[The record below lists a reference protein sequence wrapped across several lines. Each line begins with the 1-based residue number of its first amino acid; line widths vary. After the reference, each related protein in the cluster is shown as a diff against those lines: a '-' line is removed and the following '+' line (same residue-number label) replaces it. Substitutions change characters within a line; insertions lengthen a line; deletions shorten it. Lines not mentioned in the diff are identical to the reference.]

1 MNRREVTQGELDG
14 LIDAQ
19 ELPALRADRLRQIKS
34 AVIADLKPVRPM
46 ASDAVYVGALAGIFI
61 VVCIVSCYL
70 IAGREGWEAL
80 SNLQRPV
87 VFIPLLA
94 IASLLAFSLVR
105 QMRPAAKY
113 TRTTALVGAGVF
125 LLLLA
130 SVALIFQ
137 PMQETAFAHD
147 SLVCFRAGVMFA
159 IPTAIL
165 FGIVLWRGAALSP
178 ALTGATAGGLAGLAG
193 LAILE
198 IHCPNMNVY
207 HIVVAHLSVVVAC
220 ALAGF
225 VFSSVTF
232 SRRWSNH

>member
-1 MNRREVTQGELDG
+1 MNRREVTQGQLDQ

-19 ELPALRADRLRQIKS
+19 ELPPLPADRLKRIES
-34 AVIADLKPVRPM
+34 ALISDLRPVRPM
-46 ASDAVYVGALAGIFI
+46 ASDAVYVGAFAGIFI
-61 VVCIVSCYL
+61 GVCIVSCYL
-70 IAGREGWEAL
+70 IAGRDGWEAL
-80 SNLQRPV
+80 NNLQRPV
-87 VFIPLLA
+87 VFIPLLW

-113 TRTTALVGAGVF
+113 MRITALFAAGVF
-125 LLLLA
+125 VLLIA
-130 SVALIFQ
+130 SVALIFH
-137 PMQETAFAHD
+137 PVNEAAFAHD
-147 SLVCFRAGVMFA
+147 SLVCFRAGMMFA

-193 LAILE
+193 LTVLE

-207 HIVVAHLSVVVAC
+207 HIVVAHLSVVVVC

-225 VFSSVTF
+225 IFSSVTF
-232 SRRWSNH
+232 SRPWSNH

>member
-1 MNRREVTQGELDG
+1 MNRREVTQGQLDQ

-19 ELPALRADRLRQIKS
+19 ELPPLPADRLKRIES
-34 AVIADLKPVRPM
+34 ALISELRPVRPM
-46 ASDAVYVGALAGIFI
+46 ASDTVYVGAFAGIFI
-61 VVCIVSCYL
+61 AVCIASCYL
-70 IAGREGWEAL
+70 IAGRDGWDAL

-113 TRTTALVGAGVF
+113 MRTTALFAAGVF

-137 PMQETAFAHD
+137 PMRETAFAHD
-147 SLVCFRAGVMFA
+147 SLVCFRAGMMFA

-165 FGIVLWRGAALSP
+165 FGIVLWRGAAQRP
-178 ALTGATAGGLAGLAG
+178 GGWRGW
-193 LAILE
+193 
-198 IHCPNMNVY
+198 PD
-207 HIVVAHLSVVVAC
+207 
-220 ALAGF
+220 
-225 VFSSVTF
+225 
-232 SRRWSNH
+232 

>member
-1 MNRREVTQGELDG
+1 MNRRELTHRELDH
-14 LIDAQ
+14 LIVAQ
-19 ELPALRADRLRQIKS
+19 ELPPLPADRLKQIES
-34 AVIADLKPVRPM
+34 AVIADLRPVRPL

-61 VVCIVSCYL
+61 AVCIVSCYL
-70 IAGREGWEAL
+70 IAGRDGWEAL

-113 TRTTALVGAGVF
+113 VRITALLATAVF
-125 LLLLA
+125 LLLTA

-137 PMQETAFAHD
+137 SIPETAFAHD
-147 SLVCFRAGVMFA
+147 SLVCFRAGMMFA

-193 LAILE
+193 LAVLE

-207 HIVVAHLSVVVAC
+207 HIVVAHLSVVVIC

-225 VFSSVTF
+225 IFSSVTF
-232 SRRWSNH
+232 TRRWSNH

>member
-1 MNRREVTQGELDG
+1 MNRREVTQGELDR

-19 ELPALRADRLRQIKS
+19 ELPQLRADRLKQIES
-34 AVIADLKPVRPM
+34 AVIADLRPVRPM
-46 ASDAVYVGALAGIFI
+46 ASDGVYVGALAGIFI
-61 VVCIVSCYL
+61 AICIVSCYL
-70 IAGREGWEAL
+70 IAGRDGWEAL

-113 TRTTALVGAGVF
+113 VRTTALFGAGVF
-125 LLLLA
+125 ILLIA
-130 SVALIFQ
+130 SVVLIFH

-147 SLVCFRAGVMFA
+147 SLVCFRAGMMFA

-193 LAILE
+193 LTVLE

-207 HIVVAHLSVVVAC
+207 HIVVAHLSVVVVC

-225 VFSSVTF
+225 IFSSVTF

>member
-1 MNRREVTQGELDG
+1 MNQREVIQGDLDH
-14 LIDAQ
+14 LIHAQ
-19 ELPALRADRLRQIKS
+19 QIPPLAADRLKQVES
-34 AVIADLKPVRPM
+34 AVIAELRPVRPL
-46 ASDAVYVGALAGIFI
+46 ASDAVYVGAFAGIFI
-61 VVCIVSCYL
+61 AVCIVSCYL
-70 IAGREGWEAL
+70 IAGRDGWEAL

-113 TRTTALVGAGVF
+113 MRTTAIFAVVVF
-125 LLLLA
+125 LLLIA
-130 SVALIFQ
+130 SVALIFH
-137 PMQETAFAHD
+137 PMHETAFAHD
-147 SLVCFRAGVMFA
+147 SLVCFRVGMMFA

-193 LAILE
+193 LTVLE

-207 HIVVAHLSVVVAC
+207 HIVVSHLSVVLVC

-225 VFSSVTF
+225 IFSSVTF

>member
-1 MNRREVTQGELDG
+1 MNRREVTQGDLDH

-19 ELPALRADRLRQIKS
+19 ALPPLRADRLKQIES
-34 AVIADLKPVRPM
+34 AVIADLRPVRPM
-46 ASDAVYVGALAGIFI
+46 ASDAVYVGAFAGIFI
-61 VVCIVSCYL
+61 TVCIVSCYL
-70 IAGREGWEAL
+70 LAGQHGWEAL

-113 TRTTALVGAGVF
+113 IRITALSAAGVF
-125 LLLLA
+125 IFLIA
-130 SVALIFQ
+130 SVALIFH
-137 PMQETAFAHD
+137 PMHETAFAHD
-147 SLVCFRAGVMFA
+147 SLVCFRAGMAFA

-165 FGIVLWRGAALSP
+165 FTIVLWRGAALSP

-193 LAILE
+193 LTILE

-207 HIVVAHLSVVVAC
+207 HIVVAHLSVVLVC

-225 VFSSVTF
+225 IFSSVTF